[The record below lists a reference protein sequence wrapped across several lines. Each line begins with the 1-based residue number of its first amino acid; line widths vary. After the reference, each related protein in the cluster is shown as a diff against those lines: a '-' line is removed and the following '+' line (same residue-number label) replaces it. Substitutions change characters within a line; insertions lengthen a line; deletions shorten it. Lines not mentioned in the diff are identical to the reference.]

1 MDIFNLEVQT
11 LPYQILHHWFN
22 TPPGLAVA
30 QAFADE
36 LLHLPQALHGEYL
49 LQLGYANHNPWL
61 SILDFKHKWIA
72 SPCIDKTSAL
82 ITPFLTL
89 PIDRYQID
97 CILAPL
103 TTEIV
108 INYQSLLD
116 EIDRVLKPL
125 GHVIFWGIN
134 TYSLWNWGLRKQL
147 WSAIKPTRIN
157 CSPLTLKHIFLA
169 RGYRQCLW
177 REFYFIPPVTSKWLI
192 RRLAFL
198 NEMGKLLW
206 PCPPGFYCLVLQ
218 KQVLNL
224 IHPMPVSADE
234 RLSFA

>member
-1 MDIFNLEVQT
+1 MSFSLEAHT

-22 TPPGLAVA
+22 TPAGHAVA

-36 LLHLPQALHGEYL
+36 LRYLSETLHGEYL
-49 LQLGYANHNPWL
+49 LQFGSANHNPWL
-61 SILDFKHKWIA
+61 STLDFKHKWLA
-72 SPCIDKTSAL
+72 SPCIDKTSSV
-82 ITPFLTL
+82 ITAFLEL
-89 PIDRYQID
+89 PINRYQID
-97 CILAPL
+97 CVLAPL
-103 TTEIV
+103 TTEV
-108 INYQSLLD
+108 VVNYQVLLD
-116 EIDRVLKPL
+116 EIDRVLKPS
-125 GHVIFWGIN
+125 GHVVFWGIN

-147 WSAIKPTRIN
+147 WSTVKCSRV
-157 CSPLTLKHIFLA
+157 SPLMLKRVFLT

-177 REFYFIPPVTSKWLI
+177 REFYFIPPISSKWLI

-206 PCPPGFYCLVLQ
+206 PYPPGFYCLVLQ

-224 IHPMPVSADE
+224 VNPIPISADE